1 MAEKQKC
8 VIFCGGPE
16 SCSLLKGSLEGYYI
30 ICADSGYDKAKAL
43 GVTPHLV
50 IGDFDSVQSDLP
62 DTIEVI
68 RAPAKKDDT
77 DTLLAVKTALSR
89 GYKSL
94 LLAGACG
101 GRGDHLLANI
111 FTLEYIKQQGGSG
124 RIMGDTTCIYLLR
137 NETLTLTPDKK
148 SYLSVFSLTDSC
160 SVTISGAEY
169 NLNRFL
175 MTRSFPIGIS
185 NEFTNSECVI
195 SVKDGTA
202 IAMTVNKKTEKIQ

>member
-16 SCSLLKGSLEGYYI
+16 SCDLLKGKLDGYFV
-30 ICADSGYDKAKAL
+30 ICADSGYDKAKKL
-43 GVTPHLV
+43 GVSPNLV

-62 DTIEVI
+62 ENVEVI

-89 GYKSL
+89 GYKAL

-111 FTLEYIKQQGGSG
+111 FTLEYIKQQGGNG

-137 NETLTLTPDKK
+137 GESITLSPDKD

-160 SVTISGAEY
+160 FVSINGAEY
-169 NLNRFL
+169 NLNRYL
-175 MTRSFPIGIS
+175 MTRSYPIGIS
-185 NEFTNSECVI
+185 NEFTDNECVI

-202 IAMTVNKKTEKIQ
+202 IAMTVNKKTGK